1 MAAWDSADLLAK
13 LKLYLRRPDSDESLT
28 ETQGYELLTIAHAQE
43 VSWIAARWPRLLMG
57 APIAMTTSDN
67 GLTWDVKDAG
77 GNIVA
82 PLGHAE
88 VYATSG
94 ATRELFASTYG
105 GNDGDVVFEG
115 TRIRMPRSVGKSW
128 VSGPYARF
136 VTSPTALDASTQPV
150 IVPAPAR
157 ILIVY
162 RACIEFCALGGLR
175 DPAPF
180 EERHRQARDEWAAA
194 LATQYKAQNGT
205 AVTGVYWWRQWVRSL
220 VMPPAETVV

>member
-1 MAAWDSADLLAK
+1 MAAWDSADLLSK
-13 LKLYLRRPDSDESLT
+13 FKLYLRRPASDESLT
-28 ETQGYELLTIAHAQE
+28 DAQAYELLSIAQAHE
-43 VSWIAARWPRLLMG
+43 VAWIAARWPRLLMG
-57 APIAMTTSDN
+57 APIAMTTADA

-88 VYATSG
+88 VYASSG

-115 TRIRMPRSVGKSW
+115 TRIRLPQGVAKEW
-128 VSGPYARF
+128 VTGPYCRF
-136 VTSPTALDASTQPV
+136 VTSPTALDAVTESV

-157 ILIVY
+157 MLVVY
-162 RACIEFCALGGLR
+162 RACIEYCALGGLR

-180 EERHRQARDEWAAA
+180 EERHAAA
-194 LATQYKAQNGT
+194 RSEWTTAWATQYSAQYGT
-205 AVTGVYWWRQWVRSL
+205 AVTGVYWWRQWVRSMAL
-220 VMPPAETVV
+220 PPVLAN